1 MTQYADYD
9 YYINDYLHGQEAMSR
24 DDFDFFAVRA
34 SKVIERHTFSRI
46 EEVTEAIKSCC
57 CELAE
62 CLQSEYSADNQNGET
77 SESVGSY
84 SVSYA
89 SATDR
94 HRESQQEYSRI
105 LHLWLGDTGLLYR
118 G

>member
-9 YYINDYLHGQEAMSR
+9 YYINDYLHGGEAMSK
-24 DDFDFFAVRA
+24 DSFDFFAVRA

-62 CLQSEYSADNQNGET
+62 TLQAEQGADGQGGKT

-94 HRESQQEYSRI
+94 RRESQQEHSRI
-105 LHLWLGDTGLLYR
+105 LRLWLGDTGLLYR

>member
-9 YYINDYLHGQEAMSR
+9 YYLNEYLHGGDAMSKEH
-24 DDFDFFAVRA
+24 FDFFAVKA
-34 SKVIERHTFSRI
+34 SKVIERHTLSRI

-62 CLQSEYSADNQNGET
+62 CMQAESRADKHCGKT

-89 SATDR
+89 SAVDR
-94 HRESQQEYSRI
+94 NRESQQEHSRI

>member
-1 MTQYADYD
+1 MQYAEYD
-9 YYINDYLHGQEAMSR
+9 FYLNDYLKGHEAALNKSE
-24 DDFDFFAVRA
+24 FDFYAVKA
-34 SKVIERHTFSRI
+34 TKVIERHTFSRI

-62 CLQSEYSADNQNGET
+62 CLQSEHSADSQGDKT

-89 SATDR
+89 SAADR

>member
-1 MTQYADYD
+1 MQYAEYGF
-9 YYINDYLHGQEAMSR
+9 YLNDYLKGREAALNKS
-24 DDFDFFAVRA
+24 DFDFYAVKA
-34 SKVIERHTFSRI
+34 TKVIEQYTFGRV
-46 EEVTEAIKSCC
+46 ETVTDDVKNCC

-62 CLQSEYSADNQNGET
+62 CLQSEHSADNQSGKT

>member
-62 CLQSEYSADNQNGET
+62 CLQSEYSADNQNGKT
-77 SESVGSY
+77 SESDGS
-84 SVSYA
+84 SAVSYA

-94 HRESQQEYSRI
+94 HRESQQEYRRI
-105 LHLWLGDTGLLYR
+105 LHM
-118 G
+118 

>member
-9 YYINDYLHGQEAMSR
+9 YYLNDYLHGGDAMSKG
-24 DDFDFFAVRA
+24 DFDFFAVRA

-62 CLQSEYSADNQNGET
+62 CLQSEHSADSQSGKT
-77 SESVGSY
+77 SESVGGY

-94 HRESQQEYSRI
+94 RRESQQEYSRI
-105 LHLWLGDTGLLYR
+105 LHLWLGNTGLLYR

>member
-1 MTQYADYD
+1 MQYAEYGF
-9 YYINDYLHGQEAMSR
+9 YLNDYLKGREAALNKS
-24 DDFDFFAVRA
+24 DFDFYAVKA
-34 SKVIERHTFSRI
+34 TKVIEQYTFGRV
-46 EEVTEAIKSCC
+46 ETVTDDVKNCC

-62 CLQSEYSADNQNGET
+62 NMQAEAKT
-77 SESVGSY
+77 SERSGVTSEKVGDY

>member
-9 YYINDYLHGQEAMSR
+9 YYINDYLHGQESMSR

-34 SKVIERHTFSRI
+34 SKVIERYTFSRI

-62 CLQSEYSADNQNGET
+62 CLQSEHSADNQNGKT

>member
-9 YYINDYLHGQEAMSR
+9 YYINDYLHGGEAMSKES
-24 DDFDFFAVRA
+24 FDFFAVRA

-62 CLQSEYSADNQNGET
+62 SLQAEQDADGQGGKT

-89 SATDR
+89 PAADR
-94 HRESQQEYSRI
+94 RRESQQEHSRI
-105 LHLWLGDTGLLYR
+105 LRLWLGDTGLLYR